1 MPIQPET
8 ARLVAAAAELRVAGS
23 SWEKVAAKLGR
34 TADTV
39 RRWPRLY
46 PDLWADA
53 TRAARRELAAETD
66 AETIATLRNL
76 LRSESEAMQRDAAK
90 ALLALHRTRSRSAR
104 PAADPFAGISHD
116 DLLALADEFLD
127 EPPGDEGPH

>member
-8 ARLVAAAAELRVAGS
+8 ARLVAAAAGLRVAGF
-23 SWEKVAAKLGR
+23 SWEKVAAKLDR
-34 TADTV
+34 TADTL
-39 RRWPRLY
+39 RRWPKLY

-66 AETIATLRNL
+66 AETVATLRKL

-90 ALLALHRTRSRSAR
+90 ALLGRRRNKPGSTP

-116 DLLALADEFLD
+116 DLRALADEFLD
-127 EPPGDEGPH
+127 EPPGAESPQ